1 MPSASETTTR
11 QGEVLHPQATSP
23 CQYQWQHAIDA
34 WQNMGNGKCSLIG
47 GCMFC
52 CSACSL
58 SGTTKTRAIH
68 DLTSIQ
74 IADCSN
80 CSRSTTKPVPLREIT
95 TCKQSLKNSVQS
107 FLFTAL
113 QARPLCTRQKG
124 YDPSC
129 PREFEDEHQ
138 ERLPQFTEASK
149 PHRAVKKASVPA
161 KVRKGLPR
169 IRVTPNQFFN
179 EMFHDK
185 SSIFGYPHLW
195 KLLEQ

>member
-34 WQNMGNGKCSLIG
+34 WQNTGNGKCSLIG
-47 GCMFC
+47 GCLFC

-80 CSRSTTKPVPLREIT
+80 CSRSTTNRYHSGKSQHASSHSRTACRVFCLPLYRPGHFALAKRAMTLAAPGNSKMSI
-95 TCKQSLKNSVQS
+95 KKGFPNSLK
-107 FLFTAL
+107 L
-113 QARPLCTRQKG
+113 QNHTELSRKRHCQ
-124 YDPSC
+124 
-129 PREFEDEHQ
+129 PR
-138 ERLPQFTEASK
+138 
-149 PHRAVKKASVPA
+149 
-161 KVRKGLPR
+161 
-169 IRVTPNQFFN
+169 
-179 EMFHDK
+179 
-185 SSIFGYPHLW
+185 
-195 KLLEQ
+195 